1 MKVKG
6 HNYLKTSALPML
18 ISLTLIVVLS
28 TEVST
33 AQNGMPGMEQ
43 GVPGLEL
50 KNLTFSDDKPME
62 DDEIL
67 ITVIIAGNGTPINN
81 MTIIFTVD
89 NMEVGKAAGQNILPN
104 GSLELSVT
112 WVARAGTHAVNVSAL
127 MEGAK
132 APVSLGGD
140 EIQVEAKSMGE
151 IWTLIFALVG
161 FGVLIMIATAFPR
174 VLHDLKGSPK

>member
-1 MKVKG
+1 MTMNR
-6 HNYLKTSALPML
+6 HNHLKTRVLLMLLSLIIFAGLSICVSA
-18 ISLTLIVVLS
+18 
-28 TEVST
+28 
-33 AQNGMPGMEQ
+33 ARNGMPGMEQ

-50 KNLTFSDDKPME
+50 KNLTFSDDEPME

-132 APVSLGGD
+132 APVSLGGA
-140 EIQVEAKSMGE
+140 EIQVEAKSMGD

-161 FGVLIMIATAFPR
+161 FGVLIMIATAFPGI
-174 VLHDLKGSPK
+174 LHNLKGSPK

>member
-67 ITVIIAGNGTPINN
+67 ITVVIAGNGTPVKNL
-81 MTIIFTVD
+81 TIIFTVD
-89 NMEVGKAAGQNILPN
+89 NMEVGKAAGRNIPPN
-104 GSLELSVT
+104 GSLELSVN
-112 WVARAGTHAVNVSAL
+112 WVARSGTHMVNVSTL
-127 MEGAK
+127 MEGAR
-132 APVSLGGD
+132 APVPLGGA
-140 EIQVEAKSMGE
+140 EIEVEAKTVGDV
-151 IWTLIFALVG
+151 WTLIFALLG
-161 FGVLIMIATAFPR
+161 FGVLIMIATAFPG
-174 VLHDLKGSPK
+174 VLHNLKGRSK